1 MAQELRDLT
10 IVEVDEFTLEDLEM
24 LLATATEEIEPRVA
38 PSGIPGDG
46 FSPCP

>member
-10 IVEVDEFTLEDLEM
+10 IEEVEEFTLEDLEA
-24 LLATATEEIEPRVA
+24 LLETATEEIEPRVA
-38 PSGIPGDG
+38 PSGALGD